1 MLLRIIAIGFIFF
14 CTALAWTILGS
25 TVSLRTHEQDAKLK
39 AAVGQLWGT
48 VQQQQAPSVYYQ
60 TTQAT
65 KVETTKGDSKVTEMR
80 TVTINHPL
88 SLEASNVL
96 VDLKLEYRR
105 KGLLW
110 YSTYKVKFS
119 GTYRVANATEVPRDA
134 FINFTF
140 PTQGAVYDNF
150 GFSVGGE
157 KVKDIQILSGT
168 ITRALNLASGQ
179 RETVTIGYETQGM
192 DQWWYDFGSSV
203 SQVNNFSLTMT
214 TDFAEIDFPQNSISP
229 TKKERTG
236 EGWKLLWQYSNL
248 LTGVKIGMV
257 MPRKLNPGPW
267 VSEVTYFAPVSLFLF
282 FFLLFIYTTIKNIRI
297 HPMNYFF
304 IGVAFFSFHL
314 LMAYLVDHLSIQLS
328 FIVCSFISIFL
339 VISYMRLIV
348 GSRTAFLE
356 VGISQFVY
364 LVVFS
369 YTFFFTG
376 YTGLAITILC
386 IITLFFVMQSTGKV
400 DWDTV
405 FHKKI

>member
-80 TVTINHPL
+80 TVTINHLL
-88 SLEASNVL
+88 SLESSNVL
-96 VDLKLEYRR
+96 IDLKLEYRR

-119 GTYRVANATEVPRDA
+119 GTYRVANATEVPRDV

-192 DQWWYDFGSSV
+192 DEWWYDFGSSV

-267 VSEVTYFAPVSLFLF
+267 VSEVTFFAPVSLFLF

-328 FIVCSFISIFL
+328 FLVCSFISIFL